1 MFVPVFG
8 SSALD
13 KDDTTRNS
21 YYKHE
26 DEIVHYIYFYFLRK
40 QHSTLDEEFLVLF
53 FYFTMRRSFKERG
66 KRLLNKISGDN
77 TAAVAA
83 GEISVATVLE
93 STAECKSN
101 ALLHNSLTIGSKLF
115 EVAFAESLIKHDF
128 TKYLLFFKPYLDNY
142 CDKIHLSKSY
152 SGQKAI
158 LANKPFE
165 IIFVG

>member
-40 QHSTLDEEFLVLF
+40 QHSTSDEEFLLVLF

-93 STAECKSN
+93 STAECKS
-101 ALLHNSLTIGSKLF
+101 
-115 EVAFAESLIKHDF
+115 
-128 TKYLLFFKPYLDNY
+128 
-142 CDKIHLSKSY
+142 
-152 SGQKAI
+152 
-158 LANKPFE
+158 
-165 IIFVG
+165 II